1 MVNAGVSSAGLDV
14 VGADGGQVG
23 EQAGEAVYR
32 DAVLGAFARGF
43 GERLVGALGRGD
55 GVGAFG
61 GCAGFVVVV
70 EQDWGQ
76 GRFHVPADVIGQHP
90 QEHVGATRSAR
101 WWRMGRTS
109 SSLLRVRKN
118 RSTSSSPL

>member
-55 GVGAFG
+55 GAATTTHDGDAVGGESA
-61 GCAGFVVVV
+61 A
-70 EQDWGQ
+70 QWNMLRPDNAT
-76 GRFHVPADVIGQHP
+76 GRERPGLNIGLSQ
-90 QEHVGATRSAR
+90 
-101 WWRMGRTS
+101 
-109 SSLLRVRKN
+109 LLRALIR
-118 RSTSSSPL
+118 TFG